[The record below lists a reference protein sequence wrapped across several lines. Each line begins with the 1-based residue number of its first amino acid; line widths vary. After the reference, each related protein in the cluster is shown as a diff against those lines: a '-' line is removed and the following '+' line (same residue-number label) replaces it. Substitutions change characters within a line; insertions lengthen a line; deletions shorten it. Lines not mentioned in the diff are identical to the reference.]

1 MKFDEALRGEHGQDL
16 VCTDCGCSQE
26 RPMHAR
32 HGDQWPPKHTNVDSP
47 DAEEIKEVAVGVD
60 CRRWAIGCIDQR
72 DSWIASYVRTRLR
85 TMAVDAAFPIS
96 RHTTEVAARVLQDRF
111 LSDTDAVLK
120 RILDLAALRYLR
132 DGSSTV
138 TLEDVTVALRS
149 VEFPQR

>member
-16 VCTDCGCSQE
+16 VCTNCGRSQE
-26 RPMHAR
+26 RPVHAR
-32 HGDQWPPKHTNVDSP
+32 HGDQWPPKHTNAKSP
-47 DAEEIKEVAVGVD
+47 DAKEIKEVAVGVH
-60 CRRWAIGCIDQR
+60 CRRWVIGCIDQR

-85 TMAVDAAFPIS
+85 TMAVDAFPIS
-96 RHTTEVAARVLQDRF
+96 RHTTDVAARVLQDRF

>member
-1 MKFDEALRGEHGQDL
+1 MTFEEALPCQRGEDL
-16 VCTDCGCSQE
+16 VYAECGCSLE
-26 RPMHAR
+26 RPAHAR
-32 HGDQWPPKHTNVDSP
+32 HGDRCTPKHTNAESL
-47 DAEEIKEVAVGVD
+47 DAKETKEAAVGVH
-60 CRRWAIGCIDQR
+60 CRCWVTGCIDQR

-85 TMAVDAAFPIS
+85 TMVADAFPIS
-96 RHTTEVAARVLQDRF
+96 RHTTDVAARALQDRF